1 MLMISDEMR
10 RRIAALN
17 RRDLKH
23 ADEVAEA
30 EAQVEPEVRPVRGE
44 RRAPDPGELRV
55 MATASDARLHL
66 ALDEV
71 TQGEVIHTPAG
82 TFLLID
88 QTVQEFLSGGGRAFG
103 ARYERAIS
111 ALHAGNVPHDPY
123 DTFHTLIDARA
134 EDVIYVDI
142 ETTG

>member
-1 MLMISDEMR
+1 MISDEMR

-23 ADEVAEA
+23 ADEVSEA
-30 EAQVEPEVRPVRGE
+30 EGQSEPEVRSDRGE
-44 RRAPDPGELRV
+44 RRASNDVMPDPGALRV

-71 TQGEVIHTPAG
+71 TQGEEIHTPAG

-88 QTVQEFLSGGGRAFG
+88 QTVQEVLRGGGTRVW
-103 ARYERAIS
+103 RAIRTRDWRVTC
-111 ALHAGNVPHDPY
+111 GQ
-123 DTFHTLIDARA
+123 RA
-134 EDVIYVDI
+134 A
-142 ETTG
+142 